1 MFDDI
6 RPYYDSEIPSAMRRI
21 TQSEDFPLIASYIY
35 PMETVEAVRQRVL
48 ACRTIAEFQRGIMH
62 AVNDRIIFNSISEFS
77 CNGLERLD
85 KSRSYLYI
93 SNHRDIMLDASLL
106 QNCLVDNGFD
116 TSEITFGANLMMS
129 PTIIDIGKSNKMF
142 RVERPG
148 GSARDFYKKSRHLS
162 CYIRHTITEK
172 RQSVWIAQRNGRTK
186 DGNDTTDQGLI
197 KMLRMSRPEGNTGG
211 LGQLNIVPVAISYEW
226 ETCDVLK
233 TVELYESRSTS
244 YVKKPGED
252 LNSILKG
259 ITQHKGRVHIE
270 VCEPIRYEELAANR
284 SKQTSSFNQA
294 VASLIDSR
302 IIAAY
307 RLYPNNYIAYD
318 IKYGSPKY
326 TDYYTEE
333 QQEAFTERMDSLGAY
348 ADACDVDVLRD
359 IFVGIYANPV
369 KAKETL

>member
-1 MFDDI
+1 
-6 RPYYDSEIPSAMRRI
+6 
-21 TQSEDFPLIASYIY
+21 
-35 PMETVEAVRQRVL
+35 
-48 ACRTIAEFQRGIMH
+48 
-62 AVNDRIIFNSISEFS
+62 
-77 CNGLERLD
+77 
-85 KSRSYLYI
+85 
-93 SNHRDIMLDASLL
+93 
-106 QNCLVDNGFD
+106 
-116 TSEITFGANLMMS
+116 MMS

-148 GSARDFYKKSRHLS
+148 GSARDFYKKSKHLS

-197 KMLRMSRPEGNTGG
+197 KMLRMSRPESNTGG
-211 LGQLNIVPVAISYEW
+211 PDQLNIVPVAISYEW

-244 YVKKPGED
+244 YVKKPEED
-252 LNSILKG
+252 LNSILTG
-259 ITQHKGRVHIE
+259 ITQQKGRVHIE
-270 VCEPIRYEELAANR
+270 VCEPIRYEELAANT
-284 SKQTSSFNQA
+284 SKPTSSLNQA

-318 IKYGSPKY
+318 MKYGSPKY
-326 TDYYTEE
+326 TDCYTEE
-333 QQEAFTERMDSLGAY
+333 QREAFIRRMDSLGAY
-348 ADACDVDVLRD
+348 ADACDVDMLRD

-369 KAKETL
+369 RAKEAL